1 MTQKAFYFDPDRC
14 TGCKTCAM
22 ACKDYH
28 DLGPDYTYR
37 RVYDYEGGG
46 FTQGSN
52 GAWSNDAYVYH
63 VSSSCQHCDDPA
75 CTKVCP
81 TTAMHKSPDTGLV
94 SVDVDKCIGCGY
106 CEMACPYGAPH
117 VDRQEGHSVKCDGC
131 ASRVAEGKQPICT
144 EACLMRCLE
153 FGDKDEMSKK
163 GERAS
168 VAPLPEASH
177 TSPNLYVKKSSCV
190 KPSGDTTGHVAN
202 PLEVV

>member
-1 MTQKAFYFDPDRC
+1 M
-14 TGCKTCAM
+14 
-22 ACKDYH
+22 
-28 DLGPDYTYR
+28 
-37 RVYDYEGGG
+37 
-46 FTQGSN
+46 
-52 GAWSNDAYVYH
+52 
-63 VSSSCQHCDDPA
+63 
-75 CTKVCP
+75 
-81 TTAMHKSPDTGLV
+81 
-94 SVDVDKCIGCGY
+94 
-106 CEMACPYGAPH
+106 
-117 VDRQEGHSVKCDGC
+117 KCDGC